1 LINRPR
7 FGRGLSAER
16 TALAWRRSLAGL
28 LGIMLLLARGTL
40 TRWPPLAGAI
50 AISVVGGILLTSVI
64 AGQRRYWTLRQ
75 PAPGPLKAGGIAA
88 LTGAVLAAAALGTA
102 LLIRF

>member
-1 LINRPR
+1 MTSHPR

-28 LGIMLLLARGTL
+28 LGIMLLLGRGTL
-40 TRWPPLAGAI
+40 THWPLLAGAI
-50 AISVVGGILLTSVI
+50 AISVVGAVLLAAAI

-75 PAPGPLKAGGIAA
+75 PSPGPLKASGIVA
-88 LTGAVLAAAALGTA
+88 LTGAVLAVAALGAA
-102 LLIRF
+102 LLIPF